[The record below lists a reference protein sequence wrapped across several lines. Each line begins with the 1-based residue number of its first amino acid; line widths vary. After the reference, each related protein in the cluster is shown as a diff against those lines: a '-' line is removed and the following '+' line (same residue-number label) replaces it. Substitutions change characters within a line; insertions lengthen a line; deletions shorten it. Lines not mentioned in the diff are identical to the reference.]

1 MADKEGN
8 LEAVLKE
15 AVDLVWLPSLSKFLF
30 GSLHGRLLGK
40 LKPAPFC
47 SFSAP
52 FLRLLFMNLS
62 KKKDCCSWS
71 TKVASFSKGFDN
83 LHAALGVLV
92 LWIPEL

>member
-52 FLRLLFMNLS
+52 FPRLLFM
-62 KKKDCCSWS
+62 WS
-71 TKVASFSKGFDN
+71 TKIPSFSKGLDN
-83 LHAALGVLV
+83 LYAGPYSVDDSRIIGDILA
-92 LWIPEL
+92 